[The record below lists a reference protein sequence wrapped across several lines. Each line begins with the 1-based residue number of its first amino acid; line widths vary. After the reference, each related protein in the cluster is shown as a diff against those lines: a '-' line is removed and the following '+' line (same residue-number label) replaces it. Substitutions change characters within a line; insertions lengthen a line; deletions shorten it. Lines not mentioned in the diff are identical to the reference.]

1 MLSLLEVNLIHSLFN
16 RQSSKNKRKW
26 NLLWVTYFEKKRGT
40 RLGKMGRA
48 LDGESEALDSDCSCA
63 SLFFLINLFIYLFIY
78 LWLCWVFIAACGL
91 SLVSASRGYSLLRC
105 AGFSF
110 LWLLVLRSTGSRHA
124 GFSSCGTQAQ

>member
-63 SLFFLINLFIYLFIY
+63 SLFFFFNKFLYLSIYLFMAV
-78 LWLCWVFIAACGL
+78 LGLHCCVWAFSSFSEQGLLFAAVRGL
-91 SLVSASRGYSLLRC
+91 LIFVASRVAEHGL
-105 AGFSF
+105 
-110 LWLLVLRSTGSRHA
+110 
-124 GFSSCGTQAQ
+124 